1 MKTDMVVALGSATL
15 QQQTLVGR
23 IDFGIDPALLDVCRL
38 DPSYQSEEDP
48 FAQRG
53 LTLPLAG
60 RQSHAVLGCR
70 FAGQWGL
77 TYGFNDANVAI
88 GVTRWTSRLADPT
101 LGFSGPDLVRLALQ
115 RTKSAQQA
123 VEFLTETIE
132 THGQFSGPS
141 GDDTIFLIADSRE
154 ALVLEAAGKHW
165 ALQECLATRAVSDT
179 ALIRQDWR
187 RLAPGLA
194 DMILEQDWHRDDGS
208 KIDFCGSLCQ
218 RVEHEPMRRW
228 SKATMALAMQERAI
242 DPWCMRQLLSEHFE
256 ACEAILSPGTTWF
269 GSGVLALDAVKP
281 AIFWHCPDPGRI
293 PLYFPLFV
301 DATLPTTW
309 VHGDLPRP
317 TRRRFGDS
325 RLSHIV
331 DMLQP
336 QFDRDAE
343 EFVESA
349 GRMDP
354 AERSARGREIME
366 NHLELWSRECRKE
379 QPRPVASRRIIA
391 DVTSFIAE

>member
-1 MKTDMVVALGSATL
+1 MKTDMVVALGSATI
-15 QQQTLVGR
+15 QQQTLLGR

-38 DPSYQSEEDP
+38 DPSYHSEEDSI
-48 FAQRG
+48 ALRG
-53 LTLPLAG
+53 LSLPLAG
-60 RQSHAVLGCR
+60 RQSHGVLGCR

-77 TYGFNDANVAI
+77 TYGCNDANLAI
-88 GVTRWTSRLADPT
+88 GVSRWSSRFADPT

-123 VEFLTETIE
+123 IEFLTESIE
-132 THGQFSGPS
+132 THGQFNGPS

-218 RVEHEPMRRW
+218 RVGHEPMRRW

-242 DPWCMRQLLSEHFE
+242 DPWCMRQLLAEHFE
-256 ACEAILSPGTTWF
+256 ACEPILSPGSTWF
-269 GSGVLALDAVKP
+269 GSGVFALDSDKP
-281 AIFWHCPDPGRI
+281 AIFWHCPDPSRI

-301 DATLPTTW
+301 DANLPGMW
-309 VHGDLPRP
+309 VEGDLPRP
-317 TRRRFGDS
+317 ARRRFGDG

-331 DMLQP
+331 EMLQP

-343 EFVESA
+343 EFAEA
-349 GRMDP
+349 ATRMDH
-354 AERSARGREIME
+354 AERAARGREIME
-366 NHLELWSRECRKE
+366 KHLELWTRECRKE
-379 QPRPVASRRIIA
+379 QPRPVASRRIGV
-391 DVTSFIAE
+391 DVTSFVAE